1 MHGAGGKIIRCR
13 MDVLEEV
20 YSFYDG
26 FKGEKGVFGFS
37 EEGRPLVY
45 FLAGKGAPVLLAQYA
60 MHAREYVT
68 AYVALEEIK
77 YLSERDIEGSV
88 YVLPLVNPDG
98 VRIAL
103 TRDKLWKANAKGVD
117 LNVNFDARW
126 GTGAQNK
133 RTAGASDYIGEYP
146 FSAAESAAL
155 RNFTLRVMPDMTV
168 SYHTKGE
175 EIYWYFYQQ
184 GERAERD
191 RALAEAAA
199 SLTGYAVR
207 TPFSSAGGYK
217 DWCVEK
223 LSIPAITIE
232 AGADWL
238 PHPIG
243 KERAA
248 EIFRKNKDVPL
259 ELIRRLKT

>member
-146 FSAAESAAL
+146 FSAAESAAPASIRSAIPSRSMSMSRRDVSRCSRDL
-155 RNFTLRVMPDMTV
+155 RSSAESFISPSAADSASRLSFSRRSSSSCALSFPS
-168 SYHTKGE
+168 SYH
-175 EIYWYFYQQ
+175 I
-184 GERAERD
+184 
-191 RALAEAAA
+191 
-199 SLTGYAVR
+199 
-207 TPFSSAGGYK
+207 
-217 DWCVEK
+217 
-223 LSIPAITIE
+223 
-232 AGADWL
+232 
-238 PHPIG
+238 
-243 KERAA
+243 
-248 EIFRKNKDVPL
+248 
-259 ELIRRLKT
+259 

>member
-68 AYVALEEIK
+68 AYVALEEVK
-77 YLSERDIEGSV
+77 YLAERDIGGSV

-155 RNFTLRVMPDMTV
+155 GTSR
-168 SYHTKGE
+168 S
-175 EIYWYFYQQ
+175 
-184 GERAERD
+184 
-191 RALAEAAA
+191 A
-199 SLTGYAVR
+199 SCR
-207 TPFSSAGGYK
+207 T
-217 DWCVEK
+217 
-223 LSIPAITIE
+223 
-232 AGADWL
+232 
-238 PHPIG
+238 
-243 KERAA
+243 
-248 EIFRKNKDVPL
+248 
-259 ELIRRLKT
+259 